1 MSPSAEIVPFSQT
14 ATVLVP
20 ATFAHDQ
27 DVAFEARLIDAAGN
41 ANVVRSLDVHLSLL
55 SRVTGVVSFE
65 GVPEVVADGA
75 GATVSIVDATGAPVA
90 GATGT
95 TDATGA
101 YALAG
106 IPENTGVFVDVARD
120 GWAAAHVRLPVLP
133 TLTAAEAPTALDPVT
148 LPLLRGSLTGVF
160 RRSDLAADN
169 AAHAGIVVTATLQ
182 SADRTFTTSTVTGP
196 DGSYALRDLPVTRA
210 DESYGLEARHDD
222 YGSATATA
230 AVLPGTLSPV
240 NPDASG
246 IPQPVLLPKNT
257 GDFDVCTVSG
267 ACVSTT
273 FFKDAVVRVKVRD
286 TTNVTEIRAQA
297 RTAFLAGDANPPFQ
311 AFPSANDFTVDI
323 SGADGLVDLFV
334 QVKKADGSTS
344 EVLSATVVRDTVP
357 PVLQEVKRLTAA
369 GALDPRFSKNNF
381 VDVQI
386 DADPGT
392 GTVAPLAPA
401 RIAILPDDGSA
412 APVDPPGAAS
422 SCPPGTTCR
431 VQLPG
436 AATNTVAEALHR
448 IAGWACD
455 AAGNCSAPEESFVI
469 HDQTPPSAAHG
480 AGFSITGAA
489 AVSAGVSLL
498 RSPLYGI
505 SLDVGAAQDAGGGAV
520 VDETG
525 AAVADVYASRFS
537 FAESTF
543 DATVRALDP
552 APSASASRTDVTV
565 PALPAVDG
573 DYRVFG
579 ELFDA
584 AGNATIVEPNAF
596 FQDLRLDTQAP
607 VVSFVV
613 AGGADVVDSGT
624 VSVDVVVPSGGE
636 VPARMDLAAD
646 GGLFQTGVVTK
657 TFPLDPAGETFT
669 LPANGDGSYTVFA
682 RIFDAAGNVIER
694 SDTVLLDTTP
704 PSIVLASC
712 LSCTASG
719 GQLFT
724 SNANAQ
730 LSVVASDVAAGGG
743 SGAGADGSGVS
754 SLEIDVEDAN
764 NAANATTQTVP
775 FNGTASVALFP
786 DTQNVITLRG
796 IDRAGNTTGAGGALS
811 LTVAHDDR
819 APVLSK
825 VELADG
831 AATTSS
837 TQVVLRVDASDAET
851 AVTRMRV
858 SPTLDFS
865 TAVATELRAV
875 DFVDLTGADGSKQ
888 VCVQVEDAAGNTAA
902 DCDTVTLDRAA
913 PVGAVDVTPLVT
925 AATSVPAVL
934 TYPADT
940 AEVAVAPGALAC
952 SGATY
957 VAATGSPQTVT
968 VDLDGGDGTVRV
980 FACFKDAAGNFSATP
995 VSDTVVV
1002 DRTAPAASVLV
1013 DGGAE
1018 FTLDEQVG
1026 VAVTV
1031 APAADAAQLA
1041 LSADTAIDCSTATY
1055 QAFVSPQTV
1064 TLALTEGVHTIFA
1077 CVKDAAG
1084 NTTAAPSSDS
1094 IFFDRADPTG
1104 SVLIEGGA
1112 ALTRNS
1118 TVGVDITRSSD
1129 VVSMAVSA
1137 GALNCAT
1144 ATYEAFTSVRA
1155 VALAAPDGLKTVSV
1169 CLKDAAGRTALFSDD
1184 ITLDTKPPLASIVIN
1199 GDAATTSSP
1208 SVTVNATFDADAV
1221 EMALAAFPLDCAST
1235 PYGTLAT
1242 DTPFDLLAT
1251 SGAATVF
1258 ACFRDAAGNTT
1269 AASDSIILEQAS
1281 SGTLVVAINGGAT
1294 ATTTRNVTVSL
1305 VGPSDADQMKVAEAA
1320 TLDCNDPVGYEAFAT
1335 TKALTLAAGG
1345 AAPAEGSRTVSACV
1359 KTTSSQTLFSQD
1371 SILLDTFA
1379 PSGSVVIE
1387 GGAAVTRTA
1396 DVTLSI
1402 TKDADSSDVHQI
1414 GVSSSSAT
1422 ACQNF
1427 EAFVT
1432 TKTFTLGG
1440 ADGGKSAF
1448 VCLRDDAGNT
1458 TVVTDDI
1465 TLDRAAP
1472 SPVLVDVPDFSTA
1485 TSITANLT
1493 FPAADTAQVAVAEG
1507 ALDCASTAAYV
1518 PASAT
1523 ATVSLSASEG
1533 SKVIVACFKDAAGN
1547 TSQASDVTTLDLV
1560 APAGSVV
1567 VNGGAV
1573 ATTARDVTLT
1583 ISASADVDRMA
1594 LIESASTP
1602 DCDTATYVAF
1612 VQQPAFTLSSGDG
1625 DKSVQVC
1632 LQDRA
1637 GRKAAAVPD
1646 SIRLDQG
1653 APDGSVVV
1661 NGGDAFTNRR
1671 DVILTVARNA
1681 GSEDASLMAVGEGAL
1696 VCNAANLVYT
1706 AFQPT
1711 VPFTVSTGDGTKT
1724 VSLCL
1729 KDGAGN
1735 VSTTTR
1741 QDTITLDT
1749 SPPSGSTVS
1758 IANDAAFT
1766 TSATVTLTLT
1776 FPGDVTGVAVGNDGL
1791 DCSSA
1796 TYAAPASTISGHA
1809 LTPGDGEKTVA
1820 ACLKDGAGNT
1830 FLAVDTIVLD
1840 TVAPSAADSSLAING
1855 GAANTTSRDVSLV
1868 FTAPS
1873 DVHQVAVSE
1882 SALNC
1887 ATATYGALSSPLPFT
1902 LASGGDGTKTV
1913 NACLKEDAGRTV
1925 ALTDTIVLDTTPPT
1939 ATTFTINGV
1948 TSPVTN
1954 NPAVTVA
1961 VAASADVTGMAIQN
1975 GALDCTTASY
1985 GPFTSPVQFTVAG
1998 ASPVTVSLCLQ
2009 DRAGNTSVT
2018 GANTRDVVL
2027 DTTAPGGS
2035 VSINGGAAFAT
2046 SRNVTLTL
2054 DTSPP
2059 ESGLQKAVANDAVDC
2074 TSATFSALGAV
2085 PATVAQ
2091 TLSGGDGTKTVFVCF
2106 KDPAGNVSV
2115 AQDSVVVDTADP
2127 VGTVAIL
2134 DPEGNADGFANTA
2147 NVTVALTLPGEDT
2160 GTAQMAVREAATLDC
2175 TSGALSYEAFSSTKA
2190 LVLAGGQGLRTV
2202 SACFKDAAGR
2212 VTPAASV
2219 AHASITLDTV
2229 APAGVLSVAEGS
2241 VVGGTHFVNTE
2252 NVTAVISGTSPDV
2265 VGLAVSTSALNCA
2278 TATYGPFSAATPV
2291 TLSIGE
2297 GDKTINACL
2306 EDGAGLTTALTTQVR
2321 LDTTAPAGTLTLDG
2335 GADYTADRNVDI
2347 NVQSGEAD
2355 LALKIPA
2362 TDCTP
2367 PFNVSPFDGDET
2379 RTATIAGSEGTRT
2392 LGACLRDPAG
2402 NTTFLSDAINLDL
2415 TPPVGISATCASCLV
2430 DNTTGTPAFFTAG
2443 TDVDGDSV
2451 VDAAVL
2457 LGNVEAVD
2465 PNANGFVQS
2474 VVARVDLNGDGD
2486 FADTVGGVPETQIE
2500 AYDSFVPVRLGSAD
2514 GPYAVHISFVDA
2526 AGNESPELDF
2536 DTSSPTP
2543 NPLVVNLDRAPPSA
2557 GTTFTV
2563 NGRLGDGTTSTARTV
2578 TQNVT
2583 VAFGLPVGNDVVAAI
2598 VTEGGSFAG
2607 LSPRPL
2613 ADVLGNP
2620 FVLSSGDATK
2630 TLHARLFDRAGNAT
2644 TLTAAPAII
2653 LDTTPPVI
2661 LSFALSDATSGS
2673 TTTSDKHVVNATQ
2686 SVVSETGL
2694 QMRILTPDNPD
2705 DNAGEVFGAF
2715 AGTASV
2721 DVAGA
2726 AGADGQKSAVLQ
2738 VRDLARNLATA
2749 NATIAVD
2756 TVAPTIASVTL
2767 ASGASST
2774 RNLSVQLNVDG
2785 AGATRMQ
2792 VTVRDT
2798 DASTSTAGPVTA
2810 FQPQTLVT
2818 LPAGDCADGCKRV
2831 EVTLFDD
2838 AGNPSSVGFDTI
2850 SLDTVAPSSVALS
2863 LAAGGAV
2870 VNKQTTAVTLTFT
2883 TGVTEAK
2890 EVALGEGIDCAT
2902 ASYAALTATSPDT
2915 SKTVTLTAGDGT
2927 KTVTACFRD
2936 ASGNI
2941 ATAADQIVLD
2951 TTAPAGISIALDG
2964 GAAKT
2969 NLVAGVP
2976 VQVVLPPGLVDVTG
2990 IALADRTGTTALACA
3005 SATYV
3010 PFTGAAT
3017 VSFSNAAN
3025 QQKRVEA
3032 CFEDAAGNRSGSSVS
3047 DAITLDTT
3055 LNAGSI
3061 TLSLAGVPS
3070 QQFTRIQT
3078 IGATISGMNAEAVR
3092 KVELSELGTFAD
3104 ATAIAVAAGTDS
3116 ILLPFTLSSGDG
3128 NKTVHLRVTDDA
3140 GNTNSAVTDTI
3151 VLDTTPPSAPRF
3163 NNTSVL
3169 VNGSGSVTINA
3180 LATQAAD
3187 TGSGLRSPRPYDLP
3201 EVSSSNCTASGMS
3214 FVSGN
3219 CEWNGTT
3226 PFTINASLLGE
3237 GETRFHV
3244 HAVDNAK
3251 NASTDDVVIITKDS
3265 VAPSPVSLDEAI
3277 PGDRQI
3283 SLSWSVP
3290 GGLPPDVAGFHV
3302 HYQVNPGTSVFNCPS
3317 ALPYDGD
3324 FAAQGL
3330 SPIDVGLSFGFQLTE
3345 LSNDIPFCVAVTAY
3359 DHAGNEITSGFGP
3372 VSVTPYAVA
3381 PTLRADLTAAQ
3392 MGTGTKVGAVAARD
3406 GLLYVASAG
3415 APLVVMDAADD
3426 ACFDVTDPTAFA
3438 TCTHRIAGVGN
3449 LVDPRDIA
3457 VSGTVVFVADAGF
3470 GQGLR
3475 VFRVNDGSS
3484 ITEFGFSPL
3493 QSVGGFSLGDAKSL
3507 SVQGNTLAVVSD
3519 FGVGLLN
3526 LDTVWSNAAPT
3537 LFSSITANS
3546 VTGKGVGVDIQG
3558 NRLAIGGSNG
3568 HNLWDITNP
3577 ASPVEVTTDCS
3588 ASTGL
3593 LRAAKLAGRTFY
3605 FVGVDNTLYS
3615 CDTFTG
3621 LERSSASTE
3630 RAHIALLGPYLVT
3643 TGSGALEVIDASDR
3657 TDIRFIGRDDSG
3669 GFGDI
3674 DLGPL
3679 AVDKTRAYWATG
3691 VGSDLR
3697 VVDFTRV
3704 RALEQADQEGNL
3716 EGDNASTLL
3725 GDAYVNDISDVAH
3738 VQRFGVQID
3747 ASGSGVGIN
3756 DLVEENGIVIALSTG
3771 HMRLETRSSNGG
3783 LTSPFVVATAASGTS
3798 ATVASAVLRWPYLVT
3813 VEDGA
3818 SVTVRSYDLTTW
3830 TSSVGP
3836 TLRSTQTIPV
3846 TAGVRLTKS
3855 SISYMRGSIYVGV
3868 GDFSGSDAARGVYRI
3883 PFNEASGGTLSTA
3896 QPGPVR
3902 HVRRHRPLAPRVPHA
3917 LLEARRRAP
3926 GAELPH
3932 RHMERG
3938 EHPRDVRDRR
3948 RRRRPLAALR
3958 GQHRVLPALV
3968 ERRRRP
3974 ARLRHRRLRH
3984 RRAPTHAVPRLH
3996 HRGRRGGRRPHADQ
4010 RARPP
4015 ADPRQRPLTALSA
4028 RRGCAGL
4035 RGRGRGGPTAG
4046 RRGPGRG
4053 RGCSRRRRRGWRGRR
4068 W

>member
-819 APVLSK
+819 APMLSK

-1281 SGTLVVAINGGAT
+1281 SGTLVVAVNGGAT

-1402 TKDADSSDVHQI
+1402 TKDPDSSDVHQI

-1594 LIESASTP
+1594 LIESATTP

-1796 TYAAPASTISGHA
+1796 TYAAPTSTISGHA

-1902 LASGGDGTKTV
+1902 LAAGADGTRTV

-2046 SRNVTLTL
+2046 TRNVTLTL

-2457 LGNVEAVD
+2457 LGNVQAVD

-2486 FADTVGGVPETQIE
+2486 FADTVGGVPETQVE
-2500 AYDSFVPVRLGSAD
+2500 DFDSFVPVRLGSAD

-2543 NPLVVNLDRAPPSA
+2543 DPLVVNLDTTPPA
-2557 GTTFTV
+2557 NDITV
-2563 NGRLGDGTTSTARTV
+2563 TVTGHIGDGSTSTSLTV
-2578 TQNVT
+2578 TQNVQ
-2583 VAFGLPVGNDVVAAI
+2583 VALGLPPGSDVVSAI
-2598 VTEGGSFAG
+2598 VTESGSFAG
-2607 LSPRPL
+2607 LTPKSL
-2613 ADVLGNP
+2613 GDVLGDP
-2620 FVLSSGDATK
+2620 FVLSGGDGDK
-2630 TLHARLFDRAGNAT
+2630 TLHVRLFDHAGNAV
-2644 TLTAAPAII
+2644 TLTATPVITLDTQPPSLGFVVIANGADAVTTHNVTLQLGAQGATKMRVSIDGALDTEPVVPFAPAQNIV
-2653 LDTTPPVI
+2653 LPGGD
-2661 LSFALSDATSGS
+2661 
-2673 TTTSDKHVVNATQ
+2673 
-2686 SVVSETGL
+2686 GL
-2694 QMRILTPDNPD
+2694 KT
-2705 DNAGEVFGAF
+2705 V
-2715 AGTASV
+2715 
-2721 DVAGA
+2721 
-2726 AGADGQKSAVLQ
+2726 SAVFL
-2738 VRDLARNLATA
+2738 DDA
-2749 NATIAVD
+2749 
-2756 TVAPTIASVTL
+2756 
-2767 ASGASST
+2767 
-2774 RNLSVQLNVDG
+2774 LN
-2785 AGATRMQ
+2785 
-2792 VTVRDT
+2792 
-2798 DASTSTAGPVTA
+2798 TSTV
-2810 FQPQTLVT
+2810 
-2818 LPAGDCADGCKRV
+2818 
-2831 EVTLFDD
+2831 
-2838 AGNPSSVGFDTI
+2838 
-2850 SLDTVAPSSVALS
+2850 SLDTVL
-2863 LAAGGAV
+2863 
-2870 VNKQTTAVTLTFT
+2870 
-2883 TGVTEAK
+2883 
-2890 EVALGEGIDCAT
+2890 
-2902 ASYAALTATSPDT
+2902 
-2915 SKTVTLTAGDGT
+2915 
-2927 KTVTACFRD
+2927 
-2936 ASGNI
+2936 
-2941 ATAADQIVLD
+2941 
-2951 TTAPAGISIALDG
+2951 
-2964 GAAKT
+2964 
-2969 NLVAGVP
+2969 
-2976 VQVVLPPGLVDVTG
+2976 
-2990 IALADRTGTTALACA
+2990 
-3005 SATYV
+3005 
-3010 PFTGAAT
+3010 
-3017 VSFSNAAN
+3017 
-3025 QQKRVEA
+3025 
-3032 CFEDAAGNRSGSSVS
+3032 
-3047 DAITLDTT
+3047 
-3055 LNAGSI
+3055 
-3061 TLSLAGVPS
+3061 
-3070 QQFTRIQT
+3070 
-3078 IGATISGMNAEAVR
+3078 
-3092 KVELSELGTFAD
+3092 
-3104 ATAIAVAAGTDS
+3104 
-3116 ILLPFTLSSGDG
+3116 
-3128 NKTVHLRVTDDA
+3128 
-3140 GNTNSAVTDTI
+3140 
-3151 VLDTTPPSAPRF
+3151 LDTTPPSSPTIAIDDGAGFTRSTSVTLTLGVVDATEMRVRTDAVFDSEVFVPLAQTATALLPAGDCSSASPDCKQVCAQFRDAAGNLSSTVCDTITLDSTPPAVPVITTAPGVVGGVAFQLALAAEPADAFFGGYEIVVDPGDNGVFAVQTPLAGSPPRF
-3163 NNTSVL
+3163 NLTLTPPVGIDPATASAPNLIRVRAFDQAGNRSVEATL
-3169 VNGSGSVTINA
+3169 SVTVDPVAPAAPTPLATTAVVNADTFAVFLDPVNNLADDDANFSHYEIAAVSPSRPSPSFTPTALVDGLIFTLEQGDDVVCPSPCENRLRIRARDAAGNVSGTTEVVVDEDSTFPTAPRLTPRGARITGLDAFMRLEEISQDNGGEVATYEIVGGDIDAFTATAPPIFKFTLDKRDFSHQLCIRGKDLAGNVSTTDCVIIEQSSALPIANSGVDEQRPTIFGDMVAYEDVSNGVVAADIRSGASHVIDANGFAPRIDGDRDNFRLLWSSSGQARLVSYPVDGFGAAIADSSQLDGCHVKECAGQVNGVSSIDMSGDNIVLDGGDVQGPGLFLTSPTDCTRPLCGEGAAPDATRLTPVGEPVA
-3180 LATQAAD
+3180 LCQDREKTGVRIDGNVIVWCED
-3187 TGSGLRSPRPYDLP
+3187 TGSALEIHRIRL
-3201 EVSSSNCTASGMS
+3201 
-3214 FVSGN
+3214 
-3219 CEWNGTT
+3219 GTT
-3226 PFTINASLLGE
+3226 PAGTDEVIATNVQPGFQTPHQPVITSDSLYWASG
-3237 GETRFHV
+3237 
-3244 HAVDNAK
+3244 
-3251 NASTDDVVIITKDS
+3251 TDLCRIDATATVATPFDGCPVAQQVVSGQIGQLTGGD
-3265 VAPSPVSLDEAI
+3265 
-3277 PGDRQI
+3277 GDRI
-3283 SLSWSVP
+3283 GVTL
-3290 GGLPPDVAGFHV
+3290 
-3302 HYQVNPGTSVFNCPS
+3302 GTN
-3317 ALPYDGD
+3317 ALTD
-3324 FAAQGL
+3324 
-3330 SPIDVGLSFGFQLTE
+3330 PIDVAFFQRSTGTITQLTDDILE
-3345 LSNDIPFCVAVTAY
+3345 QGDAEIWRDRFAYTDRQRFSNDVVVRDLTEGTFVVADPALQGIPATDGNFIVWVDTRN
-3359 DHAGNEITSGFGP
+3359 AGIQLFAFDLATDSELE
-3372 VSVTPYAVA
+3372 VTPSSEILGAGDTIYSFENGIVA
-3381 PTLRADLTAAQ
+3381 YTFLN
-3392 MGTGTKVGAVAARD
+3392 G
-3406 GLLYVASAG
+3406 AG
-3415 APLVVMDAADD
+3415 APDRLFVQNVATGEQTQVAGTTATIEAPILNEDA
-3426 ACFDVTDPTAFA
+3426 
-3438 TCTHRIAGVGN
+3438 
-3449 LVDPRDIA
+3449 
-3457 VSGTVVFVADAGF
+3457 S
-3470 GQGLR
+3470 R
-3475 VFRVNDGSS
+3475 VFWFDSADGRMKTASLGGAGGVTPGTIENVGGVAQRVTRTAAAGDTVIYEDDPGAGGN
-3484 ITEFGFSPL
+3484 
-3493 QSVGGFSLGDAKSL
+3493 SVGC
-3507 SVQGNTLAVVSD
+3507 AVVGATATNIID
-3519 FGVGLLN
+3519 TDARTLGAATITGLGPVL
-3526 LDTVWSNAAPT
+3526 AYG
-3537 LFSSITANS
+3537 ANNN
-3546 VTGKGVGVDIQG
+3546 TEIRACQ
-3558 NRLAIGGSNG
+3558 L
-3568 HNLWDITNP
+3568 
-3577 ASPVEVTTDCS
+3577 DCS
-3588 ASTGL
+3588 GA
-3593 LRAAKLAGRTFY
+3593 
-3605 FVGVDNTLYS
+3605 
-3615 CDTFTG
+3615 
-3621 LERSSASTE
+3621 SASC
-3630 RAHIALLGPYLVT
+3630 PV
-3643 TGSGALEVIDASDR
+3643 
-3657 TDIRFIGRDDSG
+3657 
-3669 GFGDI
+3669 
-3674 DLGPL
+3674 
-3679 AVDKTRAYWATG
+3679 
-3691 VGSDLR
+3691 
-3697 VVDFTRV
+3697 
-3704 RALEQADQEGNL
+3704 
-3716 EGDNASTLL
+3716 TLL
-3725 GDAYVNDISDVAH
+3725 
-3738 VQRFGVQID
+3738 
-3747 ASGSGVGIN
+3747 ASGSG
-3756 DLVEENGIVIALSTG
+3756 DVESPRVSTDGHIVWVSHQAGDSFGQIVVYDALADVRY
-3771 HMRLETRSSNGG
+3771 RLDTDFGVDGAAPVVDADVEGNRVVWSGF
-3783 LTSPFVVATAASGTS
+3783 PFGTS
-3798 ATVASAVLRWPYLVT
+3798 DVFTAVL
-3813 VEDGA
+3813 
-3818 SVTVRSYDLTTW
+3818 
-3830 TSSVGP
+3830 
-3836 TLRSTQTIPV
+3836 
-3846 TAGVRLTKS
+3846 
-3855 SISYMRGSIYVGV
+3855 
-3868 GDFSGSDAARGVYRI
+3868 
-3883 PFNEASGGTLSTA
+3883 
-3896 QPGPVR
+3896 
-3902 HVRRHRPLAPRVPHA
+3902 
-3917 LLEARRRAP
+3917 
-3926 GAELPH
+3926 
-3932 RHMERG
+3932 G
-3938 EHPRDVRDRR
+3938 E
-3948 RRRRPLAALR
+3948 
-3958 GQHRVLPALV
+3958 
-3968 ERRRRP
+3968 
-3974 ARLRHRRLRH
+3974 
-3984 RRAPTHAVPRLH
+3984 
-3996 HRGRRGGRRPHADQ
+3996 
-4010 RARPP
+4010 
-4015 ADPRQRPLTALSA
+4015 
-4028 RRGCAGL
+4028 
-4035 RGRGRGGPTAG
+4035 
-4046 RRGPGRG
+4046 
-4053 RGCSRRRRRGWRGRR
+4053 
-4068 W
+4068 